1 MRPISDF
8 GFRISDLAGSPAQA
22 AGGTNPKSEIRNPKS
37 DLLFLAH
44 RVPYPPDKGDKIR
57 AWHLLEHLSRRY
69 RVHLAAF
76 VDDPEDWRHCDKVRS
91 VCASTYFAGLNPHLG
106 KLRALTGLLTG
117 DPLTLPYY
125 RHAGMQAWVDAHLRG
140 GVDRV
145 LAYSSAMARF
155 VMPLTPNPSP
165 AGGRG
170 ELQASPRD
178 VQLGRTHRVMDF
190 VDIDSD
196 KWRQYATTKS
206 WPLSW
211 LYRREGERLLRWERK
226 VAAAFD
232 ASFFV
237 SATEAA
243 DFRALAPESAAR
255 IGYYNNGVD
264 ADYYSPERTY
274 ANPYPAGVE
283 AVAFTGAM
291 DYWPNMDA
299 VDWYAREVLP
309 VLRASCPNLLFAI
322 VGSRPPAQVQALA
335 TLPGVLVTGRVDDVR
350 PWLAHARVV
359 VAPLRIAR
367 GIQNK
372 VLEGMAMARTVVAT
386 PQALEGINAR
396 VGEEVRCAASAADL
410 ARETLAALEGPE
422 LGPAARARVLNDFAW
437 DSALARVDRLLET

>member
-1 MRPISDF
+1 MISDSGDF
-8 GFRISDLAGSPAQA
+8 GFRISDCGCAHPQPAREIHP
-22 AGGTNPKSEIRNPKS
+22 NPKSEIRNPKS
-37 DLLFLAH
+37 PGLLFLAH

-145 LAYSSAMARF
+145 LTYSSAMARF
-155 VMPLTPNPSP
+155 VV
-165 AGGRG
+165 
-170 ELQASPRD
+170 QAE
-178 VQLGRTHRVMDF
+178 QTHRVMDF

-211 LYRREGERLLRWERK
+211 LYRREGKRLLRWERK
-226 VAAAFD
+226 VAATFD
-232 ASFFV
+232 ASLFV

-264 ADYYSPERTY
+264 ADYYSPERAY
-274 ANPYPAGVE
+274 DNPYPAGVE

-309 VLRASCPNLLFAI
+309 HLRASRPNLLFAI

-386 PQALEGINAR
+386 PQALEGINAW

>member
-1 MRPISDF
+1 M
-8 GFRISDLAGSPAQA
+8 
-22 AGGTNPKSEIRNPKS
+22 PKSP

-44 RVPYPPDKGDKIR
+44 RIPYPPDKGDKIR

-69 RVHLAAF
+69 RVHLGAF

-91 VCASTYFAGLNPHLG
+91 VCASTYFAELNPRLG

-117 DPLTLPYY
+117 APLTLPYY
-125 RHAGMQAWVDAHLRG
+125 RHAGMQSWVDARLRG
-140 GVDRV
+140 GVGRV

-155 VMPLTPNPSP
+155 VLH
-165 AGGRG
+165 AGAAR
-170 ELQASPRD
+170 
-178 VQLGRTHRVMDF
+178 RVMDF

-196 KWRQYATTKS
+196 KWRQYAASKT

-211 LYRREGERLLRWERK
+211 LYRREGERLLAWERK

-232 ASFFV
+232 ASLFV
-237 SATEAA
+237 SAAEAA
-243 DFRALAPESAAR
+243 DFRKLAPESAAR
-255 IGYYNNGVD
+255 IGHYNNGVD
-264 ADYYSPERTY
+264 AGYFSPDHEY

-283 AVAFTGAM
+283 GIAFTGAM
-291 DYWPNMDA
+291 DYWPNIDA

-309 VLRASCPNLLFAI
+309 DLRATRPGLLFAI
-322 VGSRPPAQVQALA
+322 VGSRPPQQVRELA
-335 TLPGVLVTGRVDDVR
+335 ALPGVLVTGRVADVR

-372 VLEGMAMARTVVAT
+372 VLEGMAMARTLVVT
-386 PQALEGINAR
+386 PQALEGIPAR
-396 VGEEVRCAASAADL
+396 AGEEVYSAASAGELVRA
-410 ARETLAALEGPE
+410 TLAALDGPD

-437 DSALARVDRLLET
+437 DNALARVDRLLET

>member
-1 MRPISDF
+1 MRSIADC
-8 GFRISDLAGSPAQA
+8 GLRIADLAGSPAQA
-22 AGGTNPKSEIRNPKS
+22 AGGTNPKSAIRNPQFH

-44 RVPYPPDKGDKIR
+44 RVPYPPNKGDKIR

-91 VCASTYFAGLNPHLG
+91 VCASTYFAGLNPRLG
-106 KLRALTGLLTG
+106 KLRALTGLFTG

-125 RHAGMQAWVDAHLRG
+125 RHARLQAWVDAHLRD

-145 LAYSSAMARF
+145 LTYSSAMARF
-155 VMPLTPNPSP
+155 VMH
-165 AGGRG
+165 A
-170 ELQASPRD
+170 EQ
-178 VQLGRTHRVMDF
+178 THRVMDF

-196 KWRQYATTKS
+196 KWRQYATTKP

-211 LYRREGERLLRWERK
+211 LYRREGARLRLWERK

-232 ASFFV
+232 ASLFV
-237 SATEAA
+237 SETEAA
-243 DFRALAPESAAR
+243 DFRALAPESATR

-264 ADYYSPERTY
+264 ADYFSPERAY
-274 ANPYPAGVE
+274 ANPYSADVE
-283 AVAFTGAM
+283 AIAFTGAM

-309 VLRASCPNLLFAI
+309 LLRASRPNLQFAI
-322 VGSRPPAQVQALA
+322 VGSRPPPQVQALA

-386 PQALEGINAR
+386 PQALEGINAS
-396 VGEEVRCAASAADL
+396 VGKEVRCAASAADQ

>member
-1 MRPISDF
+1 MISDC
-8 GFRISDLAGSPAQA
+8 GLRKSDVAETPTPATDNQ
-22 AGGTNPKSEIRNPKS
+22 NPKSEIQNPKS
-37 DLLFLAH
+37 PDLLFLAH

-91 VCASTYFAGLNPHLG
+91 VCASTFFAGLNPRLG

-125 RHAGMQAWVDAHLRG
+125 RHAGLQAWVDAHLRA

-145 LAYSSAMARF
+145 LTYSSAMARF
-155 VMPLTPNPSP
+155 VM
-165 AGGRG
+165 
-170 ELQASPRD
+170 QAE
-178 VQLGRTHRVMDF
+178 QAHRVMDF

-211 LYRREGERLLRWERK
+211 LYRREGERLLLWERK
-226 VAAAFD
+226 VAAAFA
-232 ASFFV
+232 ASLFV
-237 SATEAA
+237 SETEAA
-243 DFRALAPESAAR
+243 DFRTLAPESAAR

-264 ADYYSPERTY
+264 ADYFSPERAY
-274 ANPYPAGVE
+274 ATPYSAGVE
-283 AVAFTGAM
+283 AIAFTGAM
-291 DYWPNMDA
+291 DYWPNIDA

-309 VLRASCPNLLFAI
+309 LLRASRPNLLFAI
-322 VGSRPPAQVQALA
+322 VGSRPPPQVQALA

-410 ARETLAALEGPE
+410 ARETLAALAGPD